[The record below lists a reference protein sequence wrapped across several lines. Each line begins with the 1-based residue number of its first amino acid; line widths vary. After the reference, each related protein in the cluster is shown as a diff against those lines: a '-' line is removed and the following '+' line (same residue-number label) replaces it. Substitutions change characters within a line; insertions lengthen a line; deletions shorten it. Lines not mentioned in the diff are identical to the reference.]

1 MRRFLA
7 YLGLGLV
14 VFSVGF
20 GCDGEIGSKLDRP
33 NILWIIA
40 EDASPHI
47 GCYGHKYVKTPY
59 LDALAS
65 EGIRFTNAFVTS
77 PICSPSRS
85 AMITG
90 LYPTTLGSHNHK
102 SQTIDQDGGGNKLY
116 YDSYKLPAEI
126 PLISDLFKQAGYYTC
141 NGEGSSAKKPGKTD
155 YNFLERNDY
164 YDGADWKQRPLDKPF
179 FAQIQLRGG
188 KNRIKASERL
198 IKAAELPPYYP
209 DNAIQRKDWA
219 SYLAS
224 WEATDREVGK
234 IIADLKRE
242 GVYEN
247 TVIFF
252 FTDHGMN
259 HLRGKQFLYDEGI
272 QVPLII
278 RLPENRKAGSVEDHL
293 VLHIDVGVSSLALAG
308 IPLPE
313 NVHGKNLFKEDEPP
327 RDYIISARD
336 RSDET
341 PEIIRCLRTRQF
353 KYIRN
358 FMSYLSHTQPNQHK
372 DKKMIMK
379 NMRELY
385 AVGKLTELQSF
396 IFKKTRPPEELY
408 NIEIDPHET
417 QNLAYDPQYQETVSD
432 LREKLYHWM
441 EETGDL
447 GLIPEPIL
455 EDLGKERG
463 NKYFVSQENSK
474 TGQVMQ
480 LIRCIEAGENQ
491 DINAL
496 RRSLGSDDPSEQYW
510 AAKWL
515 GILKD
520 QKSIESL
527 KLMTS
532 GKIPALRIAS
542 NLALWQI
549 SHDEKYIQGLVDEID
564 NPNLTVGLY
573 AMNAIEQTEVLND
586 LIYNAADR
594 AFRSE
599 YDFTHR
605 CGRRLL
611 AKFKKVKQTQK

>member
-1 MRRFLA
+1 MPGVTRRRFLMSS
-7 YLGLGLV
+7 GLGLAGL
-14 VFSVGF
+14 SVGF
-20 GCDGEIGSKLDRP
+20 NCRGNPRPKLERP
-33 NILWIIA
+33 NILWIVV

-47 GCYGHKYVKTPY
+47 GCYGHKYVETPF

-102 SQTIDQDGGGNKLY
+102 SQTMDQDGGGNKLY
-116 YDSYKLPAEI
+116 YDSYRLPAEI
-126 PLISDLFKQAGYYTC
+126 PLIGDLFKQAGYFTC
-141 NGEGSSAKKPGKTD
+141 NGEGASAKKPGKTD
-155 YNFLERNDY
+155 YNFLEKSDY
-164 YDGADWKQRPLDKPF
+164 YDGADWKKCPLDKPF
-179 FAQIQLRGG
+179 FAQIQFRGG
-188 KNRIKASERL
+188 KIRIEASERL
-198 IKAAELPPYYP
+198 VQAAELPPYYP

-224 WEATDREVGK
+224 WEATDREVGR

-247 TVIFF
+247 TAIFF

-272 QVPLII
+272 NVPLII
-278 RLPENRKAGSVEDHL
+278 RLPASRNAGSVEDNL
-293 VLHIDVGVSSLALAG
+293 VLHMDVGASSLALSG
-308 IPLPE
+308 IPIPE
-313 NVHGKNLFKEDEPP
+313 HFQSKNLFKEDEPP
-327 RDYIISARD
+327 RDYIIAARD

-341 PEIIRCLRTRQF
+341 PEIIRCVRTRKY

-372 DKKMIMK
+372 DKKLIMT

-385 AVGKLTELQSF
+385 AEGKLTELQGF
-396 IFKKTRPPEELY
+396 IFQKTRPPEELY
-408 NIEIDPHET
+408 NIEIDPYET
-417 QNLAYDPQYQETVSD
+417 QNLADDPQYRGTVSD
-432 LREKLYHWM
+432 LREKLYNWM
-441 EETGDL
+441 EATGDL

-463 NKYFVSQENSK
+463 NKYFVSQEIANSDRIRR
-474 TGQVMQ
+474 
-480 LIRCIEAGENQ
+480 LIECIEAGENQ
-491 DINAL
+491 DVNAL
-496 RRSLGSDDPSEQYW
+496 RGSLGTNDPVEQYW

-515 GILKD
+515 GLLKD

-532 GKIPALRIAS
+532 DKVPALRIAS
-542 NLALWQI
+542 KLALWQI
-549 SHDEKYIQGLVDEID
+549 SQDEKYIQGLIDEID
-564 NPNLTVGLY
+564 DPNLTVGLY
-573 AMNAIEQTEVLND
+573 AMNAIEQTEVLNE

-611 AKFKKVKQTQK
+611 TKFD